1 MKTGHK
7 IWRAIRLLGVLAALA
22 ALLCGCSA
30 DDVRLPQQVDLF
42 AGQKFALASA
52 VEIEGDPDAADLIA
66 AAALA
71 EKYGVTVEF
80 ASEDTTVAAVD
91 DLGVIQAVA
100 PGETT
105 VTVACD
111 AFGYTAAV
119 QVAVLQ
125 PAAGLSVTP
134 ALQLTPGE
142 TASLQPAVENADPA
156 DLFYVVENPAVA
168 SVDAA
173 GNVTALAEGRTSIT
187 VLLPGATLMAGCQV
201 TVGAP
206 AQSIQL
212 SRPQASLQ
220 PGQTLTLAAV
230 TTPEEMTLSWQSSDP
245 AVAVVQNGVVTA
257 RAAGSAVITAAAD
270 GLQAACLVTVETPV
284 ETAAPEIASAE
295 TAVPEDRTPERTHN
309 EGAIPASPE
318 TALPA
323 AQRTAG
329 EKAAAPAEAAATP
342 ESAAPQTATPES
354 ARPAVPEGATPES
367 ATPETAAGP
376 EGARG
381 AAGEAGSWR
390 ERLARAWANL
400 TGS

>member
-7 IWRAIRLLGVLAALA
+7 IWRAIRLLGVMAALA
-22 ALLCGCSA
+22 ALLCSCNA

-66 AAALA
+66 AAAMA

-80 ASEDTTVAAVD
+80 ASEDEAVAAVD
-91 DLGVIQAVA
+91 AAGVIQAVA

-119 QVAVLQ
+119 QVTVLQ

-156 DLFYVVENPAVA
+156 DLFYVVEDPAVA

-220 PGQTLTLAAV
+220 PGRTLTLAAV
-230 TTPEEMTLSWQSSDP
+230 TTPEETTLSWQSSDP

-270 GLQAACLVTVETPV
+270 GLQAACLVTVEAPV

-295 TAVPEDRTPERTHN
+295 TAMPEDRTPERTHN
-309 EGAIPASPE
+309 EGAVPASHE

-323 AQRTAG
+323 V
-329 EKAAAPAEAAATP
+329 
-342 ESAAPQTATPES
+342 PQTATPES
-354 ARPAVPEGATPES
+354 AA
-367 ATPETAAGP
+367 PETAAGP
-376 EGARG
+376 EGVRG
-381 AAGEAGSWR
+381 AAGETENWR